1 MFTVIFFTNRNIR
14 LHCPNMHS
22 MDYYTTL
29 RNKGGQINMDYEQS
43 LLNINLKIEY
53 KIIHI
58 P

>member
-1 MFTVIFFTNRNIR
+1 
-14 LHCPNMHS
+14 

-29 RNKGGQINMDYEQS
+29 RNKGGLINMDYEQS